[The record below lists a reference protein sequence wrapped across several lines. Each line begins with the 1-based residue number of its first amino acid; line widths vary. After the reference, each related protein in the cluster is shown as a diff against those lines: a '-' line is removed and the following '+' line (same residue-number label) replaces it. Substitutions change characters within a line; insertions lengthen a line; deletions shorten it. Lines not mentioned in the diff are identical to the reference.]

1 MTLGAMFTTLYS
13 TSALAVLPTAAI
25 TESTDTATA
34 QSTAAQNIESQS
46 TESQS
51 TEKQN
56 LDTSAATP
64 DTDSSIATT
73 ADSTTTV
80 DVTTNQGITPISAPD
95 IKPNSARTRPNFTPN
110 QQQQA
115 SLEKL
120 KTFYQPKT
128 PQTTDDTSATVA
140 NSNANPNLLN
150 PLTPDSQQS
159 GAQANTQSKAGTR
172 KDPCV
177 MVTGYI
183 PLRPFINNRH

>member
-1 MTLGAMFTTLYS
+1 MFTTLYS
-13 TSALAVLPTAAI
+13 TSALAVLPTAAV
-25 TESTDTATA
+25 TESTDAATA
-34 QSTAAQNIESQS
+34 QSTAAKNIESQNIETQS

-51 TEKQN
+51 IEKQN
-56 LDTSAATP
+56 LDTSAAKP

-73 ADSTTTV
+73 ADSVTAV

-115 SLEKL
+115 SLDKL

-140 NSNANPNLLN
+140 NPNANPNLLS
-150 PLTPDSQQS
+150 PLTPDSQPVS
-159 GAQANTQSKAGTR
+159 YTHLTLPTKA
-172 KDPCV
+172 
-177 MVTGYI
+177 
-183 PLRPFINNRH
+183 